1 MKGRKNDTKELTRK
15 AREIYHRTME
25 DISNSVVELGKDN
38 SLIDAEAEYLLA
50 EVVKNLTMELSTWV
64 WEDFIEK

>member
-1 MKGRKNDTKELTRK
+1 MKDTRELTRK
-15 AREIYHRTME
+15 AREIYYRTME

-50 EVVKNLTMELSTWV
+50 EVVKNLTQELSTWV
-64 WEDFIEK
+64 WEDLTGK